1 MRKIIK
7 DNNFIK
13 ILNKTNHTLPFIISI
28 PHSGTFLT
36 KELVS
41 NLKDEVI
48 LPNTD
53 WYLEKLYGFLEEL
66 GFTVIINNLSR
77 YVIDPNRSLLDN
89 NPSFWHTAIY
99 TKTTYGKDM
108 YKNKLNENIKQER
121 VKYYNN
127 YHSNLELLIND
138 KLKYFKKVYLIDLH
152 SFATPLP
159 YDIILGNNYDTT
171 SSIDFKNKLV
181 SLFKKENFQVG
192 CNEKFIGGY
201 IVKHYKDKCEAIQI
215 EINYRKYIEDRSFYE
230 EENPKINEEL
240 FKDTSNKLRRVFESL
255 KKYVKLCQLKKR

>member
-13 ILNKTNHTLPFIISI
+13 VLNSTNHTLPFIISI
-28 PHSGTFLT
+28 PHSGILLT
-36 KELVS
+36 SELVS
-41 NLKDEVI
+41 NLKDKVT

-53 WYLEKLYGFLEEL
+53 WYLEKLYVFLEEL

-77 YVIDPNRSLLDN
+77 YVIDPNRDLTDN
-89 NPSFWHTAIY
+89 NPSFWHSAIY

-108 YKNKLNENIKQER
+108 YKFELSENIKQER
-121 VKYYNN
+121 INYYNK

-171 SSIDFKNKLV
+171 SSIEFKERLV
-181 SLFKKENFQVG
+181 SLFSKEGFRVG

-201 IVKHYKDKCEAIQI
+201 IVKHYSNKCEAIQI
-215 EINYRKYIEDRSFYE
+215 EINYRKYIEDRDFLE
-230 EENPKINEEL
+230 EEDPVINEYL
-240 FKDTSNKLRRVFESL
+240 FKDTSNKLERIFEVL
-255 KKYVKLCQLKKR
+255 KNLK